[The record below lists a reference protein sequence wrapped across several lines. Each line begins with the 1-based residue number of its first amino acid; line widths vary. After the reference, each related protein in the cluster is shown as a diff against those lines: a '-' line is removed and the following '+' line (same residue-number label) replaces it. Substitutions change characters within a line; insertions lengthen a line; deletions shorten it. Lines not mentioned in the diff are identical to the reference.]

1 MSVRL
6 AFVLIGPALVLALAA
21 GCAASHPQVQ
31 PSAPH
36 VAASAGAPPS
46 PTTWPAYPRFSHRS
60 CWTRPFLRGELK
72 TVEQVAP
79 SYAPA
84 PVSHPVPPA
93 TVARRL
99 LARLGDRRYV
109 HSITFAPAEPAVGHA
124 VHALYAGGHPPRD
137 ALTARVV
144 SSDTGLRRHPTP
156 EQSLTSQIASWESG
170 LVAGALRDDMC
181 AAGGAPLVGWTS
193 AGGGLYS
200 ESGEAL
206 EQRFPSP
213 SPAVF
218 RKRVARAG
226 HRYGF
231 RIVALRLL
239 RPEQIAPLLVVETSR
254 GRQAFVR
261 DIPAIMKLLDPRT
274 TAGQRTAQSFEGFLF
289 AAEDSHGPFTET
301 EYLSRGQSEGG
312 EWAANSCLYAY
323 PVIGPVVRSQKPC
336 T

>member
-36 VAASAGAPPS
+36 VAASAGAPPP

-181 AAGGAPLVGWTS
+181 AQAERRSS
-193 AGGGLYS
+193 AGRARAAACTPRAARRS
-200 ESGEAL
+200 NSA
-206 EQRFPSP
+206 
-213 SPAVF
+213 SPAP
-218 RKRVARAG
+218 RRPCSASASRVRVTVTASGSSRSVSCGPSRSHRSSSSRRAAAG
-226 HRYGF
+226 RRSF
-231 RIVALRLL
+231 A
-239 RPEQIAPLLVVETSR
+239 TSR
-254 GRQAFVR
+254 
-261 DIPAIMKLLDPRT
+261 
-274 TAGQRTAQSFEGFLF
+274 
-289 AAEDSHGPFTET
+289 
-301 EYLSRGQSEGG
+301 
-312 EWAANSCLYAY
+312 
-323 PVIGPVVRSQKPC
+323 RS
-336 T
+336 